1 VGIQINRNASGFVP
15 APAAEPKPT
24 VRPAEA
30 QTAQRIDNARSVF
43 QAASTAPLARTS
55 APAAQDPLDAKS
67 GTGFFKKVG
76 NFFKGAAERVGDAVH
91 SVVTGVTSTVVGA
104 VKNVG
109 EGIGT
114 FAGGVGKVF
123 SGDIGGGLKQMG
135 SGLLK
140 TFVQTPVDAVLM
152 LGGRA
157 LSAVQTLIGVE
168 PPGRKLTGDEEATLR
183 KVYGDSIDYSAIRI
197 KEGDAGLFSKSGRA
211 FTHGNTI
218 YIPPDN
224 MPMSDELLVHE
235 TAHVWQHQNGGTD
248 YMSEALFA
256 QHFGDAYEFDKG
268 LDEGK
273 TWSQLDPEQQ
283 GEFLSQA
290 QASGFFD
297 NPGQRFIFNNKDYTD
312 QLNAALAQVRN
323 GQGAP

>member
-1 VGIQINRNASGFVP
+1 VP
-15 APAAEPKPT
+15 APKTEAPPQPA
-24 VRPAEA
+24 RPAETR
-30 QTAQRIDNARSVF
+30 TAQRLDQSQSVF
-43 QAASTAPLARTS
+43 QGAKASGAELATTAP
-55 APAAQDPLDAKS
+55 PPAQDPLNAKS
-67 GTGFFKKVG
+67 GTGFFKKLG
-76 NFFKGAAERVGDAVH
+76 NAISNGVNRVGDAVRG
-91 SVVTGVTSTVVGA
+91 VVTGVADAVTGA

-109 EGIGT
+109 EGIST

-123 SGDIGGGLKQMG
+123 SGDFKEGFKQMG

-140 TFVQTPVDAVLM
+140 TFVQTPVDAFLM
-152 LGGRA
+152 IGGRA

-168 PPGRKLTGDEEATLR
+168 PPGRKLSGSEVETLR
-183 KVYGDSIDYSAIRI
+183 KVYGDSIDYDKIRI

-224 MPMSDELLVHE
+224 MPMSADLLVHE

-248 YMSEALFA
+248 YMSEALWA
-256 QHFGDAYEFDKG
+256 QKFGDAYEFDKG

-283 GEFLSQA
+283 GELLSQA
-290 QASGFFD
+290 QLSGFFD
-297 NPGQRFIFNNKDYTD
+297 NPGSRFIYNGKDYTD
-312 QLNAALAQVRN
+312 QLNAALEQVRN